1 MDMDYVLLILGL
13 ICILL
18 GILGS
23 ILPGLPGPPV
33 SYLGLLLIHWTR
45 FASFPTGVLIIFA
58 AIVAVVAVLDYLV
71 PIWGTKTFG
80 GSRAGVR
87 GSTVGL
93 IIGMILLPVFG
104 IVLGPFGLFGILGG
118 PFIGAWIGE
127 IYSGK
132 ESRLA
137 LRAAFGSFI
146 GFLAGTLMKIV
157 LSVVLAFFY
166 FRAMFQAI
174 F

>member
-1 MDMDYVLLILGL
+1 MDYVLLIIGF

-18 GILGS
+18 GFLGS

-45 FASFPTGVLIIFA
+45 FAQFSTRMLVILAI
-58 AIVAVVAVLDYLV
+58 IVAVVAVLDYLV

-80 GSRAGVR
+80 GSKAGVR
-87 GSTVGL
+87 GSTIGL
-93 IIGMILLPVFG
+93 IIGMILLPMFG
-104 IVLGPFGLFGILGG
+104 IFLGPLGLFGILGG

-127 IYSGK
+127 IYAGK
-132 ESRLA
+132 ESRQA

-146 GFLAGTLMKIV
+146 GFLAGTLMKIA
-157 LSVVLAFFY
+157 LAVVLAVYF
-166 FRAMFQAI
+166 FRAMWQAI

>member
-1 MDMDYVLLILGL
+1 MDYVLLILGF

-18 GILGS
+18 GIMGS
-23 ILPGLPGPPV
+23 ILPGVPGPPA

-45 FASFPTGVLIIFA
+45 FASFSARFLVTLAIIV
-58 AIVAVVAVLDYLV
+58 AIVALMDYFV
-71 PIWGTKTFG
+71 PIWGTKIFG

-87 GSTVGL
+87 GSTIGL
-93 IIGMILLPVFG
+93 IIGMILLPIFG

-127 IYSGK
+127 LYSGK
-132 ESRLA
+132 ISRQA
-137 LRAAFGSFI
+137 LKAAVGSFI

-157 LSVVLAFFY
+157 LSVVIAFFY
-166 FRAMFQAI
+166 FRAVFQGI

>member
-1 MDMDYVLLILGL
+1 MDYVLLILGF

-45 FASFPTGVLIIFA
+45 FASFSTRILIIFA

-71 PIWGTKTFG
+71 PVWGTKTFG

-87 GSTVGL
+87 GSTIGL
-93 IIGMILLPVFG
+93 IIGIILLPMFG

-127 IYSGK
+127 IYAGK
-132 ESRLA
+132 ESRQA
-137 LRAAFGSFI
+137 LKAAFGSFI

-157 LSVVLAFFY
+157 LSVVLAFYY
-166 FRAMFQAI
+166 FRAVFQAI

>member
-1 MDMDYVLLILGL
+1 MDYVLLILGF

-18 GILGS
+18 GTLGS

-45 FASFPTGVLIIFA
+45 FASFSTRTLIIFA
-58 AIVAVVAVLDYLV
+58 VIVAVVAVLDYLV
-71 PIWGTKTFG
+71 PVWGTKTFG
-80 GSRAGVR
+80 GSKAGVR
-87 GSTVGL
+87 GSTIGL
-93 IIGMILLPVFG
+93 IIGIILLPMFG

-127 IYSGK
+127 IYAGK
-132 ESRLA
+132 ESRQA
-137 LRAAFGSFI
+137 LKAAFGSFI

-157 LSVVLAFFY
+157 LSLVLAFYY
-166 FRAMFQAI
+166 FRAVFQAI

>member
-1 MDMDYVLLILGL
+1 MDYVLLIFGF

-45 FASFPTGVLIIFA
+45 FASFSTRMLVILAI
-58 AIVAVVAVLDYLV
+58 IVAVVAVLDYIV

-80 GSRAGVR
+80 GSKAGVR
-87 GSTVGL
+87 GSTIGL
-93 IIGMILLPVFG
+93 IVGMILLPLFG
-104 IVLGPFGLFGILGG
+104 IVLGPLGLFGILGG

-127 IYSGK
+127 IYAGK
-132 ESRLA
+132 ESRQA

-146 GFLAGTLMKIV
+146 GFIAGTLMKIA
-157 LSVVLAFFY
+157 LSVVLAVYF
-166 FRAMFQAI
+166 FRALWQAI

>member
-1 MDMDYVLLILGL
+1 MDYVLLILGF

-45 FASFPTGVLIIFA
+45 FASFSTRMLVVMAF
-58 AIVAVVAVLDYLV
+58 IVAVVAVLDYFV
-71 PIWGTKTFG
+71 PIWGTKIFG
-80 GSRAGVR
+80 GSKAGVR
-87 GSTVGL
+87 GSTIGL

-127 IYSGK
+127 LYAGK
-132 ESRLA
+132 DSRVA
-137 LRAAFGSFI
+137 LKAAFGSFI

-157 LSVVLAFFY
+157 LSVVIAFFY
-166 FRAMFQAI
+166 FRAVWQAI

>member
-1 MDMDYVLLILGL
+1 M
-13 ICILL
+13 
-18 GILGS
+18 
-23 ILPGLPGPPV
+23 
-33 SYLGLLLIHWTR
+33 
-45 FASFPTGVLIIFA
+45 LIILA

-80 GSRAGVR
+80 GSRTGVR
-87 GSTVGL
+87 GSTIGL
-93 IIGMILLPVFG
+93 IIGIILLPMFG

-127 IYSGK
+127 IHAGK
-132 ESRLA
+132 ESRQA

-166 FRAMFQAI
+166 FRAVVQSI

>member
-1 MDMDYVLLILGL
+1 MDYVLLILGF

-45 FASFPTGVLIIFA
+45 FASFSNRMLIILA
-58 AIVAVVAVLDYLV
+58 AIVAVVAVLDY
-71 PIWGTKTFG
+71 IG

-87 GSTVGL
+87 GSTIGL
-93 IIGMILLPVFG
+93 IIGMILLPIFG

-118 PFIGAWIGE
+118 PFLGAWIGE
-127 IYSGK
+127 IYAGK
-132 ESRLA
+132 ESRQA

-166 FRAMFQAI
+166 FRTVVQAV